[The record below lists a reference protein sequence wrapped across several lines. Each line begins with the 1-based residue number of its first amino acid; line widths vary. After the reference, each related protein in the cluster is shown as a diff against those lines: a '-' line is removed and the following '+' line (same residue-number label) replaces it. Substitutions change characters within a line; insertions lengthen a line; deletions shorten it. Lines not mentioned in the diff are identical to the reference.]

1 MHEDDHVADFPS
13 VRETL
18 AAHVAEFIYAG
29 GVVEVLE
36 VCPLSRPTRTL
47 WREVLP
53 VRQPRPKPKFL
64 DWKPKPKPKPKY
76 RFVLAK
82 GKQSR
87 QGICKIEG
95 CGRVIE
101 CKRLCQRHY
110 YRSKKGLAMTNCRLR
125 KRKQ

>member
-1 MHEDDHVADFPS
+1 MRLDDDVDDFPS
-13 VRETL
+13 PRETL
-18 AAHVAEFIYAG
+18 QKHVQAFIASG
-29 GVVEVLE
+29 GEVEVMAR
-36 VCPLSRPTRTL
+36 VPVAWPTRTE
-47 WREVLP
+47 WRETMP

-82 GKQSR
+82 GKESR
-87 QGICKIEG
+87 QGVCKIAG

-110 YRSKKGLAMTNCRLR
+110 YRSRAGLPMTNEPLR
-125 KRKQ
+125 KRR